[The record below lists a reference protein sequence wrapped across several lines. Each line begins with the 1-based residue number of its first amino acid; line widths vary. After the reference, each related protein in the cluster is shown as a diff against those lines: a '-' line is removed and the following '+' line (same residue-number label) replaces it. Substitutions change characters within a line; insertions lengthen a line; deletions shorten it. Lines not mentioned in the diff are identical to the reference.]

1 MIVPSGT
8 TAKITWTYDDD
19 PSQAS
24 LSWYFIGRSPGS
36 KEEEIAH
43 ISPTSDPILISDNMV
58 PRIAIEKPATLV
70 LKNVDKRYNG
80 EYKFSVRGPDG
91 GGESSVDFFV
101 AGKFFYKVKL
111 R

>member
-70 LKNVDKRYNG
+70 LKNVDKTYNG
-80 EYKFSVRGPDG
+80 EYQFIVRVPDG